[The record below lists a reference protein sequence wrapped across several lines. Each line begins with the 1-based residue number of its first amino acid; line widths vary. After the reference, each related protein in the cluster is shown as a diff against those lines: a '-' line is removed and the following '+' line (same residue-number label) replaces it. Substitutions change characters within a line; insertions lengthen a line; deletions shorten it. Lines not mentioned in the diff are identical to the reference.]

1 MNDHHLGDFIADV
14 SRHLNARNTTV
25 LAQYEMNEAQ
35 WLLECVKSCRTRIA
49 MLESEAADKLQAR
62 DKVAMQLLPGL
73 LPECSDP
80 GEAMGKAFKLADLFL
95 EARKEPAVLTV
106 HLGRAVS
113 P

>member
-35 WLLECVKSCRTRIA
+35 WLLECVKSCRDRINL
-49 MLESEAADKLQAR
+49 LEQEASLKLQAR
-62 DKVAMQLLPGL
+62 DKIAMQMLPLLSGFDDL
-73 LPECSDP
+73 GMAM
-80 GEAMGKAFKLADLFL
+80 GEAFKMADLFL
-95 EARKEPAVLTV
+95 EARKEPSVKTIVPAKVL
-106 HLGRAVS
+106 